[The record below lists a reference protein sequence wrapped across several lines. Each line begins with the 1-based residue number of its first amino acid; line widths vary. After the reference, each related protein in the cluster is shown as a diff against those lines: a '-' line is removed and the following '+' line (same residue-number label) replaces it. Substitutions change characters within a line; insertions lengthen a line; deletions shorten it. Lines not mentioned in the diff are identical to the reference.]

1 MQTKNTKPA
10 TRPPLNK
17 RGRPRK
23 HQAQGD
29 YHPTREALIRAA
41 LTLLETLQP
50 EELTLDKVLVASGVS
65 KGSLYHQF
73 ADLNALI
80 DEALLLDFGRGVYA
94 DIRAITH
101 LTNQVDSKMG
111 LARGLR
117 LITQISQ
124 DPALKHRRLRR
135 ASLILRAQLDKEFSE
150 KLIVIQRDLSN
161 ALSELIL
168 KAQDKGWMI
177 ETFSP
182 AAGATLVQ
190 AYSLGRLVGQ
200 IDGDDLPP
208 QEWNQMI
215 NTIIEQGMMGLPAD
229 ALSDDT
235 VN

>member
-1 MQTKNTKPA
+1 
-10 TRPPLNK
+10 
-17 RGRPRK
+17 
-23 HQAQGD
+23 
-29 YHPTREALIRAA
+29 
-41 LTLLETLQP
+41 
-50 EELTLDKVLVASGVS
+50 
-65 KGSLYHQF
+65 
-73 ADLNALI
+73 
-80 DEALLLDFGRGVYA
+80 LLDFGRGVYA

-101 LTNQVDSKMG
+101 LTNQVNSKLG

-135 ASLILRAQLDKEFSE
+135 ASLILRAQLDKAFSE
-150 KLIVIQRDLSN
+150 KLIVIQRDMSD

-182 AAGATLVQ
+182 AAGANLVQ

-215 NTIIEQGMMGLPAD
+215 NTIIEQGMKGLPAD